1 MLSKGGLLSKPS
13 QCHMDVRAY
22 PLRLCEA
29 ENTLGAGG
37 EPADNSLG
45 FQNDSQ
51 YWTCRLET
59 TEGKVQNFDRSF
71 QQGSSD
77 EGTVLSKKTD
87 PNVILN
93 LAEQRVQS
101 LFDKFA
107 ADKTVRLTPT

>member
-1 MLSKGGLLSKPS
+1 MQS
-13 QCHMDVRAY
+13 
-22 PLRLCEA
+22 
-29 ENTLGAGG
+29 
-37 EPADNSLG
+37 
-45 FQNDSQ
+45 
-51 YWTCRLET
+51 
-59 TEGKVQNFDRSF
+59 FDRSF

-107 ADKTVRLTPT
+107 ADKTVRLSPTWLQLLPHTLLLCAASWGTVQRCRANLQTEL